1 MYLGTKGGSRG
12 HLGMC
17 SSPIAGRGSD
27 GPSSLEKMPKTAENG
42 LFRNNRRKFRQ
53 FRKFSQKTKTEN
65 LTPPQLTL
73 IQLTPQL
80 LIQLTPHD
88 LFCNDATLLLVC
100 CRLKQNVMLDI
111 ELNITVCRNMKIN
124 LIH

>member
-1 MYLGTKGGSRG
+1 MDFFVIIVVSF
-12 HLGMC
+12 
-17 SSPIAGRGSD
+17 ANFV
-27 GPSSLEKMPKTAENG
+27 SLAK
-42 LFRNNRRKFRQ
+42 
-53 FRKFSQKTKTEN
+53 KTKTEN
-65 LTPPQLTL
+65 FTPPQLTL